1 MACILRS
8 RLVVHYDNLVTD
20 FDGEIVCSLPG
31 QGYVGVTPVCVIVV
45 IHVKT
50 LLLLIV
56 LPF

>member
-1 MACILRS
+1 MTTLLQILI
-8 RLVVHYDNLVTD
+8 RLMYVP
-20 FDGEIVCSLPG
+20 GE
-31 QGYVGVTPVCVIVV
+31 GYVGVTPVCVIVV

>member
-20 FDGEIVCSLPG
+20 FDTDNVPG